1 MLYAQYIVRNITDI
15 YDVSKKGRHCGG
27 GGGGDPAPDVFLA

>member
-1 MLYAQYIVRNITDI
+1 MLYGPNIVRKITDI
-15 YDVSKKGRHCGG
+15 YDVSKKGRHPCG